1 MKNTCSIPA
10 KAQYLMR
17 FVCLLTDHLP
27 VRVEGLSNPA
37 LVTPIVILRDWDE
50 RVLDASPEAIATGV
64 SVGDSRRRVEQ
75 VCPRA
80 VILPAREAHYQ
91 AAHDQLRSSLLQFAN
106 AIETA
111 ELGMFFIEVSAL
123 ARSFPSEESLAV
135 QIIQQID
142 QVSALQPVLGLASNK
157 FTALQAA
164 RQSVVQSV
172 RIAIVP
178 AGGERAFLD
187 LLPLRA
193 LPDPPPE
200 MLRRLNLFGINTPG
214 RLCAVAPCSGRA
226 AIWLGVGVLS
236 RSGARDR
243 SALANAAISAAVESH
258 AHLHL
263 PEPLSDRAMVL
274 SAVERLASRIA
285 QRLEE
290 SGYQALA
297 VSLVVTTNDQRE
309 HTTGSSVKPPSSN
322 ADQLR
327 RLGGRLL
334 GKLTFETDV
343 SAITLRAYPLREWH
357 FGAQQLSLLDSV
369 ESSKWAQFRVAL
381 HALQKR
387 FGEAVLR
394 LASTL
399 GPPVPLP
406 IRVNAQA
413 DGVPLDLRWGRWS
426 RRVTSL
432 YEYWREQRAWWDQ
445 LIARDYYQIELGDG
459 LVFTLFR
466 DNDGQWFLDRRR
478 S

>member
-1 MKNTCSIPA
+1 
-10 KAQYLMR
+10 MR
-17 FVCLLTDHLP
+17 FACLLTDHLP
-27 VRVEGLSNPA
+27 VRVESLSNLT
-37 LVTPIVILRDWDE
+37 LVTLIVVMRDWDE

-91 AAHDQLRSSLLQFAN
+91 TAHDQLRSSLLQFAN

-157 FTALQAA
+157 FTAWQAA
-164 RQSVVQSV
+164 RQAVVQSV

-178 AGGERAFLD
+178 TGGERAFLD
-187 LLPLRA
+187 PLPLRA

-200 MLRRLNLFGINTPG
+200 MLRRLNLFGINT
-214 RLCAVAPCSGRA
+214 
-226 AIWLGVGVLS
+226 LGGFAQLPH
-236 RSGARDR
+236 
-243 SALANAAISAAVESH
+243 AAVVLQFGSELAFYHDLARGIDPRPLLPQSPPPSISST
-258 AHLHL
+258 LHL

-309 HTTGSSVKPPSSN
+309 YTTGSSVKPPSSN
-322 ADQLR
+322 AEQLR

-357 FGAQQLSLLDSV
+357 FGAQQLSLLDSA
-369 ESSKWAQFRVAL
+369 ESSKWAQFRVTL

-399 GPPVPLP
+399 GLPVPLP
-406 IRVNAQA
+406 IHVNAQA
-413 DGVPLDLRWGRWS
+413 DGVPIDLRWGRWS
-426 RRVTSL
+426 RRVTTL

-466 DNDGQWFLDRRR
+466 DNEGQWFLDRRR